1 MLNRNIIQFAPP
13 PMVVGPGSAT
23 VIIGEEKRAAAKSL
37 DPLDMKFKFHIIG
50 KTQRQMVP
58 HYSLNPNLLSF

>member
-1 MLNRNIIQFAPP
+1 MLNRNIIQFAPL
-13 PMVVGPGSAT
+13 VVGPGST